1 MNPLHSWYKFHLG
14 FSPDFVVAT
23 AKKIGVDSSSKVLDP
38 FCGSGTTLTELILEE
53 RINCV
58 GVEAHP
64 FLAWV
69 AFNKSILPIKVHRI
83 LPDEPQFLARTL
95 ILGEQVL
102 NLFFHKYYLDNPTSD
117 KPIHPILI
125 KGSISSTNW
134 HLLTRLN
141 QSILECTVRDTS
153 VKLNILRMA
162 LIQVAVDLCNLR
174 FAPEATVCPRRTEI
188 NALKPVSKLYRD
200 ALYQII
206 KDLREIE
213 LPTDFLYKESVSP
226 SCIFG
231 PYPSFDYMNRRLGH
245 SYFHGINAR
254 NISAIQPDSLGIT
267 HVITSP
273 PYPNEKDYTRSTR
286 VESVLLG
293 FIKDQADL
301 TQIKHNLIP
310 SNSRFPV
317 MCYTDTSLP
326 SDSVK
331 RLAAQVRE
339 ATIQSGKTDG
349 FSPKYPAVM
358 LSYFGSMTRHLM
370 NMRESLVPGAKLA
383 YLLGDQ
389 ASYHGIPVRTA
400 ELLAEIAETYGYT
413 VDGIEVY
420 KHRTSNTK
428 NGKQN
433 IPENI
438 LYMTYRG

>member
-1 MNPLHSWYKFHLG
+1 MNLHNWYNFHMG
-14 FSPDFVVAT
+14 FRSAFVRAT
-23 AKKIGVDSSSKVLDP
+23 ANKISVDSNSKVLDP
-38 FCGSGTTLTELILEE
+38 FCGSGTTLTELIFEE
-53 RINCV
+53 NVNCI
-58 GVEAHP
+58 GIEAHP

-69 AFNKSILPIKVHRI
+69 AFNKSILPIEVHRI
-83 LPDEPQFLARTL
+83 LIGDPKFLARTL

-102 NLFFHKYYLDNPTSD
+102 EFFDRYYLDYPTSD
-117 KPIHPILI
+117 KPIHPMLI

-134 HLLTRLN
+134 HLLITLN
-141 QSILECTVRDTS
+141 RFISACTEEKPS
-153 VKLNILRMA
+153 VKSNILRMA

-174 FAPEATVCPRRTEI
+174 FAPEATVCPNRTKL

-213 LPTDFLYKESVSP
+213 LPTEFLYKETISP
-226 SCIFG
+226 SVLIG
-231 PYPSFDYMNRRLGH
+231 PYLPVDYMNKRPGY

-286 VESVLLG
+286 LEAVLLG
-293 FIKDQADL
+293 FITNQADL

-310 SNSRFPV
+310 SNSRFPNG
-317 MCYTDTSLP
+317 CYTDTSLP

-339 ATIQSGKTDG
+339 ATIESGKTDG
-349 FSPKYPAVM
+349 FSAKYPTV
-358 LSYFGSMTRHLM
+358 LRSYFGSMTRHLM
-370 NMRESLVPGAKLA
+370 NMRQALVPGAKLA
-383 YLLGDQ
+383 YLIGDQ

-400 ELLAEIAETYGYT
+400 ELLGEIAETYDYK
-413 VDGIEVY
+413 VNSIEVY
-420 KHRTSNTK
+420 KDRTSKTK

>member
-1 MNPLHSWYKFHLG
+1 MNLHNWYNFHMG
-14 FSPDFVVAT
+14 FSPAFVRAT
-23 AKKIGVDSSSKVLDP
+23 ANKIGVDSNSKVLDP
-38 FCGSGTTLTELILEE
+38 FCGSGTTLTQLILEE
-53 RINCV
+53 HVNCM
-58 GVEAHP
+58 GIEAHP

-69 AFNKSILPIKVHRI
+69 AFNKSILPIKVHHI
-83 LPDEPQFLARTL
+83 LPDEPKFLSRTL

-102 NLFFHKYYLDNPTSD
+102 EFFDRYYLDYPTSD
-117 KPIHPILI
+117 KPIHPMLI

-134 HLLTRLN
+134 HLLITLN
-141 QSILECTVRDTS
+141 RFISACTKEKPS
-153 VKLNILRMA
+153 VKLNILEMA

-174 FAPEATVCPRRTEI
+174 FAPEATVCPRRTDL

-200 ALYQII
+200 ALYRII
-206 KDLREIE
+206 KDIREIE
-213 LPTDFLYKESVSP
+213 LPTDFLYKEVISP
-226 SCIFG
+226 SLLVG
-231 PYPSFDYMNRRLGH
+231 PYPSFDYMNRLPGYL
-245 SYFHGINAR
+245 YFHGINAR

-286 VESVLLG
+286 LESVLLG
-293 FIKDQADL
+293 FIKDQLDL

-317 MCYTDTSLP
+317 ICYTDISLP

-331 RLAAQVRE
+331 KLAAQVRE
-339 ATIQSGKTDG
+339 ATIESGKTDG
-349 FSPKYPAVM
+349 FSAKYPSVL

-370 NMRESLVPGAKLA
+370 DMRQALVPGAKLA
-383 YLLGDQ
+383 YLIGDQ

-400 ELLAEIAETYGYT
+400 ELLGEIAETYGYT
-413 VDGIEVY
+413 VDSIEVY
-420 KHRTSNTK
+420 KDRTSNTK

-438 LYMTYRG
+438 LYMTYQG